1 MMHIRLH
8 LISKL
13 TNSFSEGH
21 VDLDAAGMVKD
32 MSAQPSSPKDKKLP
46 SLLRKGSSSRIP
58 LKEKIVQLYEAFFRV
73 SRGPWTLKFNRA
85 TQ

>member
-1 MMHIRLH
+1 MIHISLH

-13 TNSFSEGH
+13 TISVSEGH

-73 SRGPWTLKFNRA
+73 SRGPLTLKG
-85 TQ
+85 TQHTA